1 MTPEAACGPQGC
13 RGFHDGYFGPQQS
26 WGDLS
31 APMGCVSGMCY
42 WRVTSAFFPYGCS
55 DVRFQRSLWRQ
66 RMGWGRHFFC
76 TNCPLN

>member
-55 DVRFQRSLWRQ
+55 VPAQ
-66 RMGWGRHFFC
+66 
-76 TNCPLN
+76 PLASEDGVGAAFLLH